1 MSRIKTNLIIGA
13 GPAGMAAAMEL
24 CKKAQPFVVVEKDD
38 RVGGLSKTY
47 SFKEGNEMFFS
58 DNGPHRFFSKNK
70 YLYDFVSDL
79 IKEKWIQVPRQTR
92 QFIEGKFYD
101 YPVNPGQAL
110 RNLGFFR
117 AVRMVADY
125 LVAQIQYKVLR
136 KPMVSFEDYIVA
148 NFGRSLGEFNMLN
161 YTEKIW
167 GLPCST
173 LHPDWAAQRIKG
185 LNLISTVW
193 EAVSRVLLGKSKNA
207 PKSLVDV
214 FFYPDSG
221 TGLIY
226 ETIKQRIEEKGYQVF
241 TESFPVSIKH
251 DNKKITEVI
260 VNQRGEM
267 VSYEP
272 DYLIES
278 IPIIEFVKLLEPAP
292 PEEIKLALSKLRYRS
307 QVYLFVTIN
316 KPSITKDQWI
326 YFPDKNV
333 PFGRVSEMK
342 NFSDKMSPP
351 DKTSLFVEY
360 FCFEGDDV
368 WNMSQEELLDLTAKH
383 FERLGFFKREDI
395 ISGHLIKQKN
405 TYPIYD
411 LEYQKYLGV
420 VKDYLDQ
427 FENLLYIGRPGRF
440 RYNNQDHSLE
450 MGILAAQSVVTGK
463 KYNMEDIGLEKEY
476 FEKGYVPNDK
486 K

>member
-1 MSRIKTNLIIGA
+1 MSNKTNLIIGA

-24 CKKAQPFVVVEKDD
+24 CKKDQPFVVIEKDD

-47 SFKEGNEMFFS
+47 KFQEGEEVFLS

-79 IKEKWIQVPRQTR
+79 LKEKWIQVPRQTR
-92 QFIEGKFYD
+92 QFIEGKFYN

-117 AVRMVADY
+117 AVRMVFDY
-125 LVAQIQYKVLR
+125 LVAQVQYRVLR
-136 KPMVSFEDYIVA
+136 RPMVSFEDYIVA

-193 EAVSRVLLGKSKNA
+193 EAVSRTVLGKSKDS
-207 PKSLVDV
+207 PKSLIDV
-214 FFYPDSG
+214 FYYPDAG

-226 ETIKQRIEEKGYQVF
+226 ETIKQRIEENGYKIF
-241 TESFPVSIKH
+241 TKSFPVSIKH
-251 DNKKITEVI
+251 ENKKITEVV
-260 VNQRGEM
+260 VNQQGALI
-267 VSYEP
+267 SYDP
-272 DYLIES
+272 NYLIES
-278 IPIIEFVKLLEPAP
+278 MPIIEFVKLLEPAP
-292 PEEIKLALSKLRYRS
+292 PEEVKDALSKLRYRS
-307 QVYLFVTIN
+307 QVYIFVTIN
-316 KPSITKDQWI
+316 KPFITKDQWI

-342 NFSDKMSPP
+342 NFSAKMSPP

-360 FCFEGDDV
+360 FCFEGDDI
-368 WNMSQEELLDLTAKH
+368 WNMSQEQLLDLTVKH
-383 FERLGFFKREDI
+383 FEQLGFFTRADV
-395 ISGHLIKQKN
+395 ISGHLIKQRN

-420 VKDYLDQ
+420 VKAYLDQ

-450 MGILAAQSVVTGK
+450 MGILAAQSVITGK
-463 KYNMEDIGLEKEY
+463 KYQMDDIGLEKEY
-476 FEKGYVPNDK
+476 FEKGYVPNEK